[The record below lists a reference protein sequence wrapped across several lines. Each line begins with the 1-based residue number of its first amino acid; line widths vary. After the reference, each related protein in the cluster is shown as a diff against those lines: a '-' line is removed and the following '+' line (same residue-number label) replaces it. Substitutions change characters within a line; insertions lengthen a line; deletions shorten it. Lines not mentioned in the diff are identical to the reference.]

1 MTIPSCFPPLL
12 KIGVFPDAIDAE
24 LRRIFQL
31 VDVDE
36 LAATPPLRREIEG
49 IITRSNYRIS
59 EELLEQLPNLRIIAT
74 NGVGYDG
81 IPMAYARNRGIVVTN
96 TPEVLD
102 QAVAELAIGLLLA
115 MLRHLPQADRY
126 VRSGAWQ
133 AAAFPLGTSLAGKRV
148 GIVGLGRIGKEIA
161 RRLLAFDL
169 EIAYFGRRRQA
180 VDWPFFDDL
189 KGLASYADILIV
201 CCPGGPNTYRIIDAQ
216 VLNALG
222 PAGVLVNISRG
233 SVVDEQDLYEALKG
247 KAISGAALDVFDQE
261 PLVDSPL
268 SDLDNVI
275 LTPHIGSATRETR
288 LRMAALAI
296 DNAIDNLTRYFNTGQ
311 ATTPVAG

>member
-12 KIGVFPDAIDAE
+12 KIGAFPDEIDAE

-31 VDVDE
+31 VEVDE
-36 LAATPPLRREIEG
+36 LAAAPPLRREIGG

-201 CCPGGPNTYRIIDAQ
+201 CCPGGPDTYRIIDAQ

-233 SVVDEQDLYEALKG
+233 SVVNEQDLYEALKG

-261 PLVDSPL
+261 PLAGDSPL
-268 SDLDNVI
+268 SALDNVI

-288 LRMAALAI
+288 LQMAAL
-296 DNAIDNLTRYFNTGQ
+296 AIDNLTRYFNTGQ
-311 ATTPVAG
+311 ATTPVTG